1 MTCRHVLGLID
12 AGPFADYPRA
22 HLDAAW
28 QHARQCPT
36 CGPALEAATALTAG
50 LPALP
55 DLAPPRDL
63 TAAVLAR
70 IAEIA
75 PTETA
80 RAAATIPEATLP
92 SVTRDWPAWAT
103 ALGGI
108 SAGLAIVLWTPLG
121 GVAPMDIAWLRLPG
135 VTPNLVAIP
144 WTTSAALI
152 LAGGLALY
160 VTGLFADVG
169 RNRR

>member
-36 CGPALEAATALTAG
+36 CGPAHEAATALTSDLAS
-50 LPALP
+50 LPYP
-55 DLAPPRDL
+55 APPRDL

-70 IAEIA
+70 IGEIA
-75 PTETA
+75 PAETA
-80 RAAATIPEATLP
+80 RAATTIPEATMP
-92 SVTRDWPAWAT
+92 SVTRNWPAWAT
-103 ALGGI
+103 ALGGM

-135 VTPNLVAIP
+135 VIPNLAAIP
-144 WTTSAALI
+144 WRTSAALI

-160 VTGLFADVG
+160 VTGLFAEV
-169 RNRR
+169 RRGQR

>member
-50 LPALP
+50 LSALP
-55 DLAPPRDL
+55 HPAPARDL

-70 IAEIA
+70 IAQVDSTGIPHTA
-75 PTETA
+75 PT
-80 RAAATIPEATLP
+80 RPEATMP

-108 SAGLAIVLWTPLG
+108 GAGFAMVLWTPLG
-121 GVAPMDIAWLRLPG
+121 GAAPMDIAWLRLPG
-135 VTPNLVAIP
+135 MPSDPVAMFSTTP
-144 WTTSAALI
+144 AALV
-152 LAGGLALY
+152 LASGLALY
-160 VTGLFADVG
+160 VTGLFAQVRRG
-169 RNRR
+169 RR

>member
-28 QHARQCPT
+28 QHARQCPR

-55 DLAPPRDL
+55 ELAPPRDL

-70 IAEIA
+70 IGAITPA
-75 PTETA
+75 DTA
-80 RAAATIPEATLP
+80 RAAATIPEAAMP

-103 ALGGI
+103 ALGGT

-121 GVAPMDIAWLRLPG
+121 GVAPVDIAWLRLPG
-135 VTPNLVAIP
+135 MTPNLFAIP
-144 WTTSAALI
+144 WAASTALI

-169 RNRR
+169 RGQR